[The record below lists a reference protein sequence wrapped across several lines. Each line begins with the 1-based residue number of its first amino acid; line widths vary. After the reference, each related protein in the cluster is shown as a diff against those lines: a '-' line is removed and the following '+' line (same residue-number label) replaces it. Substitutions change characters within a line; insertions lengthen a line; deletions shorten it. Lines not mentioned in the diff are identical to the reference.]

1 MDEEIK
7 AKMKGNGFSK
17 SESQVHR
24 CAWVNLSNP
33 VYVKYHDEEWSRPVH
48 DDAKLYEFLVLE
60 TFLAGLSWECI
71 LNKREGF
78 RKAFDGFRPERVAA
92 YGEADLQRLLTD
104 SRIIRNRLKV
114 KATIVNSR
122 VFLDIQRTYGSFDAY
137 IWEFTQGKV
146 LHEPYPLRTTS
157 GLSDR
162 ISTDLKKRGMKFV
175 GSTTIYAYL
184 QTIGVLQAHGA
195 ECDWYKRKGGEDDTE
210 G

>member
-1 MDEEIK
+1 MFSPLKMKGEKTKTRKYLEKAFWLSVYEDRGKNVCRFSGYSINLQTMDEEIK

-60 TFLAGLSWECI
+60 TFQAGLSWECI

-122 VFLDIQRTYGSFDAY
+122 VFLDIQRTYGSFDA
-137 IWEFTQGKV
+137 
-146 LHEPYPLRTTS
+146 
-157 GLSDR
+157 
-162 ISTDLKKRGMKFV
+162 
-175 GSTTIYAYL
+175 
-184 QTIGVLQAHGA
+184 
-195 ECDWYKRKGGEDDTE
+195 
-210 G
+210 